1 MTEIPAQAT
10 YEQQAV
16 EGVGP
21 VKAEG
26 EGRGRKVEDGLEG
39 SPEQVLHH
47 RNPLSSVRPTVWMW
61 ILSSKLGG

>member
-21 VKAEG
+21 AEAEG
-26 EGRGRKVEDGLEG
+26 EGRDRKVEDGMEG

-47 RNPLSSVRPTVWMW
+47 RKRPE
-61 ILSSKLGG
+61 